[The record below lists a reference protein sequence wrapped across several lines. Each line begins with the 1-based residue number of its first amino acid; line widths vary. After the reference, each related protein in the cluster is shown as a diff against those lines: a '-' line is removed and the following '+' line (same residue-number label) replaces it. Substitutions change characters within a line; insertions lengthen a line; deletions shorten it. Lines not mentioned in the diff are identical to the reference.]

1 MNYSKYIELGFKRH
15 ELNCSVEKKQTG
27 YGGFSLEID
36 VNKKISICAT
46 SGNLDKPKLYIRKR
60 NKDEFHIIDITDEIV
75 IDLLYKKNNYEDD
88 YTQAC

>member
-15 ELNCSVEKKQTG
+15 DMNCSVEKKQTG

-36 VNKKISICAT
+36 VNEKLAICAT
-46 SGNLDKPKLYIRKR
+46 SGNLDKPKLYIKKR

-75 IDLLYKKNNYEDD
+75 IDLLCKKNNCEGYC
-88 YTQAC
+88 TQAC